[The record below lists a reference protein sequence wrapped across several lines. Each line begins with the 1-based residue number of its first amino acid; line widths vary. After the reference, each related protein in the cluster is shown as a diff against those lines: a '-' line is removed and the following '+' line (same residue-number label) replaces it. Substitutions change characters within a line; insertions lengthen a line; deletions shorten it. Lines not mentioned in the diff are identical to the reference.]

1 MLELSFLREH
11 REEAEQRLAKRNIDA
26 KGVLDRARELDE
38 LRRNTQ
44 TELDGRQ
51 AELNALSRSVGE
63 LMKTGKKDEAAKQ
76 LATIDAIDALAKANG
91 ARAPA

>member
-26 KGVLDRARELDE
+26 KGLLDRASELDE
-38 LRRNTQ
+38 VRRNTQ

-51 AELNALSRSVGE
+51 AELNTLSRSVGE
-63 LMKTGKKDEAAKQ
+63 VMKAGKKKRPRQ
-76 LATIDAIDALAKANG
+76 RALNLRMASLN
-91 ARAPA
+91 